1 MRLLNILKSLQ
12 NEPGTVSL
20 RIRIPF
26 LFLLLFVFFAAPVF
40 AQDADAGGDGESEEY
55 AQEYGDDEAEDDAEE
70 ESAVSSTDKAASAVE
85 KEEPSPAAEQR
96 PRCVLLLFPFASSY
110 AEHIYVSNTVSKHV
124 ASLDGSYVVMQKEF
138 DMLNASQD
146 DLQSRFESLKPL
158 LDSGD
163 VAAVVGIGQELLPL
177 LSRNADLIP
186 EKTALLLFSERKPLE
201 GEFTG
206 RENIGGV
213 FMDNPVDK
221 TLDLVFRIFPG
232 TKRII
237 PLAGRTETGKRFVAG
252 VREILD
258 RSYPDTECAVIDNGT
273 VDTPEM
279 IRRIA
284 EYGRDKDSVVLFHS
298 WYGLDAVNLTS
309 LSFFLQRLC
318 LNPDVPVFAV
328 HDSMFAFPVAGG
340 TVCQSEASVEKLIG
354 LLDRCVLNDESA
366 HGKWETVEAKSVV
379 TASSFQRFG
388 ISRQVNAE
396 NLMITMDTQSMF
408 RKENARTL
416 VAMTFSIVLIL
427 ALLGYIAVWDHYRRR
442 LLKLLRAVFKQIPS
456 RIVVGSRN
464 GIAHFIH
471 VGKFGEDSG
480 VVQFPVSELPEYA
493 DETFRHAWEEVFAT
507 GEPQKFQMATGS
519 RHRSV
524 EMAIFENKDIFGRDT
539 AFWISHDVEELLQAQ
554 NELKAGLANQK
565 KLNDL
570 FAASLKMLSSDAT
583 AVNLT
588 NEVLLFIVRS
598 VKEHMKSDF
607 CCIMR
612 YNFEKNGMELFVNE
626 ASEGITVNTDKHI
639 IPFPEQNDKKV
650 IARLENHMPVVL
662 NDFTT
667 SLFLN
672 PDAAAQTGSKRPKK
686 ISICFSPVFIDGR
699 LWGHLAAVHQKAKYE
714 FSDQYLQFLQG
725 TAHVVEAMLE
735 YRFIHSRLE
744 RGEYEKQLIM
754 ENLPL
759 PLILFDRKLNLV
771 RRNSAAQKDLLGF
784 PDACKN
790 GLCHTVFCNAAAP
803 PEDCPVRGVLADFKP
818 HVKPLEYGGRDYMV
832 HAYPILIGGELANI
846 LLAWFDVTTENE
858 SQRKTEAAL
867 REAKDA
873 SKAKSLFLASMSHE
887 LRTPLNAVI
896 GFCELLQN
904 SSLSRESQ
912 LEYLKSISV
921 AGHTLL
927 DLISNILDTCKL
939 ETEQIAL
946 QNEKTDIRRIVTDM
960 VSMFKS
966 LAEKKQLAQPLVVPD
981 NLPYVVLDRMRLRQ
995 VLVNLLGNAFK
1006 FTDRGYVGIKVS
1018 CMILEQ
1024 GKCRLA
1030 IAIRD
1035 SGIGI
1040 SPDKKQKVFEPFVQQ
1055 DAVRDTHVYKG
1066 SGLGLAICDRYIK
1079 AMGGRIDL
1087 DSDVGKGSVFTIVFE
1102 SIPYVI
1108 PTEEERAAEKN
1119 GDASPGEQLPVNAF
1133 GGAATPQKPV
1143 PKVDLSGYTAL
1154 IVDDVPINLKVLGA
1168 MLKTFRLNLVQA
1180 GSGDDALAK
1189 LPEAKPDLVLTD
1201 MWMPGMSGEELA
1213 REIRATEGG
1222 DKVVIMAVTADV
1234 ENQNNFDMSVFDG
1247 ILLKPVTK
1255 TTLAFA
1261 FQEMI
1266 DKGRIQP
1273 KG

>member
-1 MRLLNILKSLQ
+1 MKTRPLLFAKLLR
-12 NEPGTVSL
+12 NESDPATE
-20 RIRIPF
+20 RIRIPLLF
-26 LFLLLFVFFAAPVF
+26 LILLLFAAAPAF
-40 AQDADAGGDGESEEY
+40 AQDADADETETEEV
-55 AQEYGDDEAEDDAEE
+55 EE
-70 ESAVSSTDKAASAVE
+70 EIEEVSDEESGEEAGEEISGQTKQTE
-85 KEEPSPAAEQR
+85 KSMPAAEKR
-96 PRCVLLLFPFASSY
+96 PRCVLMLLPFSSSY
-110 AEHIYVSNTVSKHV
+110 AEHVYVSNTISRHV
-124 ASLDGSYVVMQKEF
+124 ASLNGSYVVMQKEF
-138 DMLNASQD
+138 DMLNVSQSE
-146 DLQSRFESLKPL
+146 LQSKFESLKPL
-158 LDSGD
+158 LDGGD
-163 VAAVVGIGQELLPL
+163 IAVIIGIGQELLPL
-177 LSRNADLIP
+177 LARNIDLIP
-186 EKTALLLFSERKPLE
+186 EKTALLLFSEKKPLE
-201 GEFTG
+201 TEFAG
-206 RENIGGV
+206 HENFGGV
-213 FMDNPVDK
+213 FLNNPAEK
-221 TLDLVFRIFPG
+221 SLDLIFQVFPG
-232 TKRII
+232 TKRVI
-237 PLAGRTETGKRFVAG
+237 PLAGRTETGRRFVNE
-252 VREILD
+252 VRDALKE
-258 RSYPDTECAVIDNGT
+258 SHPDAECVFIDNSS

-279 IRRIA
+279 IQRVKQC
-284 EYGRDKDSVVLFHS
+284 GKDSAVLFHS
-298 WYGLDAVNLTS
+298 WYGLDAVNLAS

-328 HDSMFAFPVAGG
+328 HDSMFVFPVAGG
-340 TVCQSEASVEKLIG
+340 AVCPSEASVDKLNEM
-354 LLDRCVLNDESA
+354 LDSCLVDEASLA
-366 HGKWETVEAKSVV
+366 GKWETVEAKSII

-388 ISRQVNAE
+388 ISSGINTN
-396 NLMITMDTQSMF
+396 NLMVSMDSRSMF
-408 RKENARTL
+408 RRENARTL
-416 VAMTFSIVLIL
+416 VAVTFSVVLIL
-427 ALLGYIAVWDHYRRR
+427 AMLCYIAVTDHYRRR

-480 VVQFPVSELPEYA
+480 VVRFPVNELPEYA

-507 GEPQKFQMATGS
+507 GETQKFQMATGS

-524 EMAIFENKDIFGRDT
+524 EMAIFEDKDIFGRDT

-554 NELKAGLANQK
+554 NELKAGLTNQE

-583 AVNLT
+583 AVDMT
-588 NEVLLFIVRS
+588 NDVLSFIVRS
-598 VKEHMKSDF
+598 VKDHMKSDY

-612 YNFEKNGMELFVNE
+612 YNYEDMGMELFADV
-626 ASEGITVNTDKHI
+626 ASDTITVNEEKRF
-639 IPFPEQNDKKV
+639 IPFPDKKDDKLM
-650 IARLENHMPVVL
+650 ARLGNHMPVVI
-662 NDFTT
+662 NDFAA
-667 SLFLN
+667 SLFVK
-672 PDAAAQTGSKRPKK
+672 PDAAQAGSKRPKK
-686 ISICFSPVFIDGR
+686 VSMCISPVFIDGK
-699 LWGHLAAVHQKAKYE
+699 LWGHLASVHQKGKYE
-714 FSDQYLQFLQG
+714 FSDLYLQFLQG

-759 PLILFDRKLNLV
+759 PLILLDRNLNLIQ
-771 RRNSAAQKDLLGF
+771 RNSAAKKDHLLGF
-784 PDACKN
+784 PDALHDN
-790 GLCHTVFCNAAAP
+790 LCHTVFCKAKVP
-803 PEDCPVRGVLADFKP
+803 PEDCPVRGVMSDLKP
-818 HVKPLEYGGRDYMV
+818 HVKALTFNGKDYMV
-832 HAYPILIGGELANI
+832 NAYPILIGGELTNI
-846 LLAWFDVTTENE
+846 LLAWFDVTAENE
-858 SQRKTEAAL
+858 NQRKLEAAF

-904 SSLSRESQ
+904 SALPRESQ

-939 ETEQIAL
+939 ETEQVEL
-946 QNEKTDIRRIVTDM
+946 QNEKTDVRKIVTDM

-981 NLPYVVLDRMRLRQ
+981 DLPYVVLDRMRLRQ

-1006 FTDRGYVGIKVS
+1006 FTDKGYVGIKVT
-1018 CMILEQ
+1018 CKILEQ

-1087 DSDVGKGSVFTIVFE
+1087 DSEVGKGSVFTIVFE
-1102 SIPYVI
+1102 SIPYLI
-1108 PTEEERAAEKN
+1108 PTEEERAAAK
-1119 GDASPGEQLPVNAF
+1119 DAGNASAELPANTF
-1133 GGAATPQKPV
+1133 GGAAKTQAPV
-1143 PKVDLSGYTAL
+1143 SKVDLTGYNAL

-1168 MLKTFRLNLVQA
+1168 MLKGFRLNIVQA
-1180 GSGDDALAK
+1180 NSGSDALAK

-1213 REIRATEGG
+1213 REIRATQDG
-1222 DKVVIMAVTADV
+1222 DHVVIMAVTADV

-1255 TTLAFA
+1255 DSLAFA

-1266 DKGRIQP
+1266 DKGRIKP